1 MSDILLDQDL
11 LVAYVDGELP
21 AERAAAV
28 EKALI
33 HDSEAWETVRLLRL
47 SANAATR
54 AFAPI
59 LEEAIPQRL
68 IAAAGIDPARA
79 FPRNRPRWPLALAA
93 SLAALAIGLGGG
105 YALRGQSSGYVP
117 ASLSAEDPLKARFEA
132 ALESLLDKGSD
143 GASVAYESGTAG
155 QGHIALGRAFV
166 TEAGRPCLEFHRDET
181 RGTNHTAADGIAC
194 RAADQ
199 SWSVMI
205 LPAGQ

>member
-1 MSDILLDQDL
+1 MSDIHLDHDQ

-28 EKALI
+28 EKALM
-33 HDSEAWETVRLLRL
+33 HDSDAWETVRLLRL

-54 AFAPI
+54 AFAPV

-68 IAAAGIDPARA
+68 IAAAGIGSARA
-79 FPRNRPRWPLALAA
+79 LPRNRARLPPALAA
-93 SLAALAIGLGGG
+93 SLAALAIGLAGG
-105 YALRGQSSGYVP
+105 YALRGESGGYVA
-117 ASLSAEDPLKARFEA
+117 ASLPTEDPLKARFEA
-132 ALESLLDKGSD
+132 ALESLLDKGSE
-143 GASVAYESGTAG
+143 GASVAYESGAAG
-155 QGHIALGRAFV
+155 QGHVVLGHAFV
-166 TEAGRPCLEFHRDET
+166 TGAGRPCQEFHRAET
-181 RGTNHTAADGIAC
+181 RGTNHAEADGIAC